1 MHTKFYGR
9 DWLYRLSFII
19 EEYLGVE
26 RGGAYYLSSPEK
38 GGGGLLEGGDLF
50 ERGA

>member
-1 MHTKFYGR
+1 MVVI
-9 DWLYRLSFII
+9 DQYRLSFII

-26 RGGAYYLSSPEK
+26 RGGLLSFFSWK
-38 GGGGLLEGGDLF
+38 GGGGGLLEGGDLF